1 MQTYVYNITLYTLY
15 IFLLIII
22 CFLQTVNENSLKQL
36 SSILET
42 LQQKQP
48 IRPTTLPFYLRSKDE
63 KEVKAGKFTLVKIQ
77 LKEKDLRQAIL
88 SILKTC
94 DLPTTFVDKIEEQKP
109 PVTKYKSKFWQQRHY
124 GERIDF
130 SELEDDPIYASIIMK
145 RKINAEPDTLKYV
158 QH

>member
-1 MQTYVYNITLYTLY
+1 MKPIYY
-15 IFLLIII
+15 
-22 CFLQTVNENSLKQL
+22 LQTVNENSLKQL

-48 IRPTTLPFYLRSKDE
+48 IRPTILPFYLRSKDE

-77 LKEKDLRQAIL
+77 LKEKDLRQTIL

-109 PVTKYKSKFWQQRHY
+109 LTKHKSSFWQCS
-124 GERIDF
+124 GMKTDF
-130 SELEDDPIYASIIMK
+130 SEFEDDPIYASIIMK
-145 RKINAEPDTLKYV
+145 RKINAEPDTLK
-158 QH
+158 

>member
-1 MQTYVYNITLYTLY
+1 MSVIIIY
-15 IFLLIII
+15 III
-22 CFLQTVNENSLKQL
+22 CYLQTVNENSLKQL

-48 IRPTTLPFYLRSKDE
+48 IRPTILPFYLRSKDE
-63 KEVKAGKFTLVKIQ
+63 KDVKAGKFTLVKIQ

-109 PVTKYKSKFWQQRHY
+109 SITKHKSRFWQRAY
-124 GERIDF
+124 SGERIDF
-130 SELEDDPIYASIIMK
+130 SELEEDPIYASIIMK
-145 RKINAEPDTLKYV
+145 RKINAEPDTLK
-158 QH
+158 

>member
-1 MQTYVYNITLYTLY
+1 M
-15 IFLLIII
+15 
-22 CFLQTVNENSLKQL
+22 NENSLKQL
-36 SSILET
+36 SSILEN

-63 KEVKAGKFTLVKIQ
+63 KDVKAGKFTLVNIQ

-94 DLPTTFVDKIEEQKP
+94 DLPTTFVDKLEEQKP
-109 PVTKYKSKFWQQRHY
+109 ITKHKPRFWQRAY
-124 GERIDF
+124 SGERMDF

-145 RKINAEPDTLKYV
+145 RKINTEPDTLK
-158 QH
+158 

>member
-1 MQTYVYNITLYTLY
+1 M
-15 IFLLIII
+15 FLLIII
-22 CFLQTVNENSLKQL
+22 CFSQTVNENSLKQL

-48 IRPTTLPFYLRSKDE
+48 IRPTILPFYLRSKDE

-77 LKEKDLRQAIL
+77 LKEKDLRQTIL

-94 DLPTTFVDKIEEQKP
+94 DLPTTFVDKIEEQKS
-109 PVTKYKSKFWQQRHY
+109 PVTKYKSKFWQRTRY

-145 RKINAEPDTLKYV
+145 RKINAEPDTLK
-158 QH
+158 

>member
-1 MQTYVYNITLYTLY
+1 MY
-15 IFLLIII
+15 LLI

-48 IRPTTLPFYLRSKDE
+48 IRPTILPFYLRSKDE
-63 KEVKAGKFTLVKIQ
+63 REVKAGKFTLVKIQ

-109 PVTKYKSKFWQQRHY
+109 PVSKYKSKFWRRAYY
-124 GERIDF
+124 GEKIDF

-145 RKINAEPDTLKYV
+145 QKIHAEPDTLK
-158 QH
+158 

>member
-1 MQTYVYNITLYTLY
+1 MT
-15 IFLLIII
+15 IIYY
-22 CFLQTVNENSLKQL
+22 LQTVNENSLKQL
-36 SSILET
+36 SSILEN

-63 KEVKAGKFTLVKIQ
+63 KDVKAGKFTLVNIQ

-94 DLPTTFVDKIEEQKP
+94 DLPTTFVDKLEEQKP
-109 PVTKYKSKFWQQRHY
+109 ITKHKSRFWQRAY
-124 GERIDF
+124 SGERMDF

-145 RKINAEPDTLKYV
+145 RKINTEPDTLK
-158 QH
+158 